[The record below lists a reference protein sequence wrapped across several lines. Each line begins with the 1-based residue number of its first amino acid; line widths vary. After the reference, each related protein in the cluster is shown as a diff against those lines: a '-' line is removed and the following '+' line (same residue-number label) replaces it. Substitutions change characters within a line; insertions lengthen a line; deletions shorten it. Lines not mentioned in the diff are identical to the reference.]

1 MVFNLAVSG
10 EGQLAYALGKRI
22 PFPFGLVNS
31 VILLTVLLFI
41 KEMYLWLH
49 GFFQFWEGAD
59 VYFFECAMCMCVYHD
74 VLMHAVKIMNGRSA
88 NTWHVC
94 RKLAN
99 HRAVRNLSTPRCD
112 GKSCLYSCV
121 CPDTCRRLSNRTSFV
136 DDSLLL

>member
-1 MVFNLAVSG
+1 M
-10 EGQLAYALGKRI
+10 
-22 PFPFGLVNS
+22 
-31 VILLTVLLFI
+31 
-41 KEMYLWLH
+41 
-49 GFFQFWEGAD
+49 
-59 VYFFECAMCMCVYHD
+59 YFFECAMCMCVYHD

-136 DDSLLL
+136 DDSLLYSKDNDILFFLYIFIQPHIYILVFIEFLVVFLVILFCCIISVLHVNHMCFCMCNNVTK